1 MLTLELPVLVRV
13 TLCVMLLPTDTLP
26 KLRLVGLAESCSV
39 AATPLPLS
47 GMAVGEPGALLTS
60 ETLPV
65 TLPTPAGAKAT
76 LKFVLCPGVNVK
88 GSVSPLVA
96 KPLPETVA
104 CESDKLAV
112 PVFLSDIVSVILVTI
127 TTYSN
132 LTHDGTYDI

>member
-39 AATPLPLS
+39 AATPLPLR
-47 GMAVGEPGALLTS
+47 GIAVGEPGALLTS

-65 TLPTPAGAKAT
+65 TLPAPAGAKAT
-76 LKFVLCPGVNVK
+76 LKFVLCPGVKVK

-104 CESDKLAV
+104 CETDRFAV
-112 PVFLSDIVSVILVTI
+112 PAFFSVIVCVFLVP
-127 TTYSN
+127 TTTFPK
-132 LTHDGTYDI
+132 LTLAGTTEI